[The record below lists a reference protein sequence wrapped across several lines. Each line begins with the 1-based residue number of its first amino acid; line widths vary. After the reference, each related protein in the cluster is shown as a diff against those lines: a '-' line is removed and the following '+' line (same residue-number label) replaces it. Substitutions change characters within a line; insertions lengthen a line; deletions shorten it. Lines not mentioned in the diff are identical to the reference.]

1 MKLSVRTRLTL
12 GNVGLLALALLAFGG
27 ATRFVVGRVL
37 WDGLDQTLVAQAEHD
52 ATLGP
57 GRPGGP
63 DDGPG
68 QPPFGGPPRLR
79 RPNPAELGL
88 LLHPRHW
95 SFDHDNDNALW
106 STAGLEAAKV
116 GKSEF
121 GRGEENGLELRT
133 YTTPR
138 KDRNGE
144 IVGAIQTAIPTGQ
157 TQATLDSVTY
167 SLVLLL
173 PALCLV
179 AGLGGIW
186 LTSRA
191 LAPIRQL
198 TEAASHIEAEK
209 LSERLPDSGGGDELD
224 QLTQM
229 LNRSLG
235 RLDDAFT
242 RQKQFTAH
250 ASHELR
256 TPLATI
262 KTALG
267 LLRRS
272 DLPPALRDEA
282 IASADDATDR
292 ANRLIGD
299 LLFLARSQN
308 GALPVRRASLKLA
321 ETLSAAVPAP
331 ATLEISPTL
340 AFATDRDLLLRLISN
355 LVSNAL
361 RHTPPE
367 GKVVVHAT
375 RNGDTLTL
383 TVTDTGTGIA
393 PEHLEKLGQP
403 FYRPDT
409 ARTRD
414 DGGIGLGLSIC
425 HAIAAAL
432 GGTLTLQSEPGK
444 GTTATVTL
452 HQSEPTIF

>member
-37 WDGLDQTLVAQAEHD
+37 WGGLDQALVAQAERD
-52 ATLGP
+52 AAMGP
-57 GRPGGP
+57 GRPSGPGGP
-63 DDGPG
+63 DEGPAP
-68 QPPFGGPPRLR
+68 PPFGRPPGQR
-79 RPNPAELGL
+79 RPTPAELGL

-95 SFDHDNDNALW
+95 NFDNDNGSDNALW
-106 STAGLEAAKV
+106 STAGLESARA
-116 GKSEF
+116 GKSTF
-121 GRGEENGLELRT
+121 GAGEERGLALRT
-133 YTTPR
+133 YTLPMR
-138 KDRNGE
+138 DRQGE
-144 IVGAIQTAIPTGQ
+144 IVGAVQTAIPTGQ

-179 AGLGGIW
+179 AGLGGLW

-198 TEAASHIEAEK
+198 TEAASQIEAEK
-209 LSERLPDSGGGDELD
+209 LSERLPESGGGDELD
-224 QLTQM
+224 HLTKM

-267 LLRRS
+267 LLRHP
-272 DLPPALRDEA
+272 DIPPALRDEA

-308 GALPVRRASLKLA
+308 GALPVRRTSLKLA
-321 ETLSAAVPAP
+321 ETLRAVVPAP

-340 AFATDRDLLLRLISN
+340 SFTTDRDLLLRLVSN

-367 GKVVVHAT
+367 GKVAVHAT

-383 TVTDTGTGIA
+383 TVTDTGAGIA

-414 DGGIGLGLSIC
+414 DGGIGLGLSLC

-432 GGTLTLQSEPGK
+432 GGTLTLQSELGK

-452 HQSEPTIF
+452 G

>member
-37 WDGLDQTLVAQAEHD
+37 WGGLDQALVAQAERD
-52 ATLGP
+52 AAMGP
-57 GRPGGP
+57 GRPSGPGGP
-63 DDGPG
+63 DEGPG
-68 QPPFGGPPRLR
+68 QPPFGRPPGQR

-95 SFDHDNDNALW
+95 NFDNDNGSDNALW
-106 STAGLEAAKV
+106 STAGLESARA
-116 GKSEF
+116 GQSTF
-121 GRGEENGLELRT
+121 GIGEERGLALRT
-133 YTTPR
+133 YTLPMR
-138 KDRNGE
+138 DRQGE
-144 IVGAIQTAIPTGQ
+144 IVGAVQTAIPTGQ

-179 AGLGGIW
+179 AGLGGLW

-198 TEAASHIEAEK
+198 TEAASQIEAEK
-209 LSERLPDSGGGDELD
+209 LSERLPESGGGDELD

-267 LLRRS
+267 LLRHP

-308 GALPVRRASLKLA
+308 GALPVRRTSLMLA
-321 ETLSAAVPAP
+321 ETLSAVVPAP

-340 AFATDRDLLLRLISN
+340 NFTTDRDLLLRLVSN

-375 RNGDTLTL
+375 RNGDILTL
-383 TVTDTGTGIA
+383 TVTDTGIGIA

-414 DGGIGLGLSIC
+414 DGGIGLGLSLC
-425 HAIAAAL
+425 HAIADAL
-432 GGTLTLQSEPGK
+432 GGTLTLQSELGK

-452 HQSEPTIF
+452 V

>member
-27 ATRFVVGRVL
+27 ATRFVIGRVL
-37 WDGLDQTLVAQAEHD
+37 WGRLDEMLVQQAQND
-52 ATLGP
+52 ASRQRQQGP
-57 GRPGGP
+57 SGP
-63 DDGPG
+63 MGMGFEGPPRG
-68 QPPFGGPPRLR
+68 FGGPPPGAP
-79 RPNPAELGL
+79 RPRPGELGL
-88 LLHPRHW
+88 LLRPRHW
-95 SFDHDNDNALW
+95 SFDNNNTNDEAPW
-106 STAGLEAAKV
+106 STESLGEAKRV
-116 GKSEF
+116 KPVF
-121 GRGEENGLELRT
+121 GRGEEDGQALRT
-133 YTTPR
+133 YTLPM
-138 KDRNGE
+138 KDPEGNLH
-144 IVGAIQTAIPTGQ
+144 GAVQTAIPTGP
-157 TQATLDSVTY
+157 TEAALASVTY

-173 PALCLV
+173 PVLCLV
-179 AGLGGIW
+179 AGLGGLW
-186 LTSRA
+186 LTSQA

-198 TEAASHIEAEK
+198 TEAASHIEAEN
-209 LSERLPDSGGGDELD
+209 LAERLPEPGGGDELD
-224 QLTQM
+224 QLTKM

-267 LLRRS
+267 LLRHP
-272 DLPPALRDEA
+272 DIPPALRDEA

-321 ETLSAAVPAP
+321 ETLRTVVPAP
-331 ATLEISPTL
+331 ASLEISPTL
-340 AFATDRDLLLRLISN
+340 TFVTDRDLLLRLVSN

-367 GKVVVHAT
+367 GKVAVHAT
-375 RNGDTLTL
+375 RNGDILTL
-383 TVTDTGTGIA
+383 TVTDTGAGIA

-414 DGGIGLGLSIC
+414 DGGIGLGLSLC

-432 GGTLTLQSEPGK
+432 GGTLTLQSELGK

-452 HQSEPTIF
+452 G